1 MKSTNPLIKLAGIT
15 KDYRSGDIAANVL
28 KGISLEIKSGDFI
41 AITGRSGSGKSTL
54 MNILGLLDIPT
65 SGTYIL
71 EGIDVLKFNEDE
83 LSDLRNK
90 KIGFVFQSF
99 NLLPRLTA
107 LENVVLPS
115 IYAGMKARERVE
127 RARKL
132 LIKFDLENR
141 LDNRPNQL
149 SGGQQQKVAIARSLM
164 NNPEII
170 LADEPTGNLDIKSG
184 QELIGIIKE
193 LNKEGKTII
202 MITHESDIAAHAK
215 KTIKLADGMIEK

>member
-1 MKSTNPLIKLAGIT
+1 MKNTKPLIKLTGIT
-15 KDYRSGDIAANVL
+15 KDYKSGDVITKAL
-28 KGISLEIKSGDFI
+28 KGISLEIKHGDFI

-54 MNILGLLDIPT
+54 MNILGLLDTPT
-65 SGTYIL
+65 AGAYIL
-71 EGIDVLKFNEDE
+71 EGINVSKFNEDE

-90 KIGFVFQSF
+90 KIGFIFQSF

-115 IYAGMKARERVE
+115 IYAGMETKEREKKAREML
-127 RARKL
+127 AR
-132 LIKFDLENR
+132 FGLENR
-141 LDNRPNQL
+141 LNNRPNQL

-184 QELIGIIKE
+184 QELLNIIKQ
-193 LNKEGKTII
+193 LNRGGKTII
-202 MITHESDIAAHAK
+202 MITHEQDIARQAK
-215 KTIKLADGMIEK
+215 KIIKLADGMLEK